1 MQYYLAEADIGKRR
15 DTATQEKLAD
25 LNKYVKV
32 SVADSL
38 DLSALSSFDCVA
50 LCDSTEAEAVR
61 YGDAAR
67 AAGVAFIA
75 ADVLGA
81 AGRLFVDFGE
91 AHTVLDKDGEN
102 ERTAIVSALVKN
114 DDGSVTVYCDGRSG
128 LYVDDHVQFKELRGA
143 EELNGCPPMR
153 VEQVSFDTSN
163 FTIAAASLP
172 ESFGDYLGPGGIAC
186 EVKVPSV
193 LSFKAYSDS
202 IRVPFPEGS
211 MGLPTVD
218 YGKFGRSNELHYAFH
233 AVSQFVAEQGRWPA
247 PHNAE
252 DMDAVAAIA
261 EAFAKGL
268 QGDEGVVAAWT
279 DCTYGPPPDANAET
293 SKAVAACASVQLPA
307 LTAFIG
313 GIAAQEIVKL
323 TGKYTPLRQ
332 WLYWD
337 AFEALPEAKPVTD
350 FAGSEDRYHF
360 SNVLF
365 GNNITQAV
373 RESRVFLVG
382 AGALGCEYFKSFA
395 LAGVGTAGK
404 GKITVTD
411 MDNIETSNLNRQF
424 LFRTKDVGAP
434 KSVSAAAAAQ
444 VMNPDLKGRV
454 VALEERVGGDT
465 EGFFNDE
472 FWGEIDIVTNAL
484 DNIPARQYM
493 DDRCVWFS
501 KPLLESGTL
510 GTKANTQPIFPRMT
524 KTYNDTTDVAGDA
537 IPMCTLKNFPFQIE
551 HCIEWARDQ
560 FEGIFA
566 QSIAEAATFA
576 RDPMAWIAEW
586 EAEAKKLG
594 PGAARHKSSAVLE
607 VLDAAVA
614 PTWEHCVHQARLRFE
629 DVFAARIKQLLHNFP
644 EGKLTANGA
653 PFWSGKKR
661 MPAVAVF
668 DAADP
673 LHCQYVAH
681 GAALY
686 ANCFGVVPP
695 TNWASPESIA
705 KNAATAPVPTWA
717 PRQEVIKTDED
728 GDEVKEGAADDE
740 VATQQAAIR
749 LAAHAE
755 ASPALLAEMA
765 ERLAPEEF
773 EKDDDSNHHI
783 DFVTAAS
790 NLRAWNYRIEQ
801 LSRHETKVIAGK
813 ITPAIATTTC
823 AVTGLNMIEFYKFIQ
838 FVSGEGIKQC
848 VENTRE
854 SNINLAIADYKMF
867 EAAPTKVAAQRE
879 DAVMLTTYRPV
890 PNGFTK
896 WDRVQVPLGH
906 ADVSVKGVFDFVVQ
920 NAARVAKE
928 EAEANDDLDAFA
940 ADTVTPF
947 MIGRGQHLLYNAS
960 EVSTHGRLSM
970 NVFDAYQQC
979 VEERGGPKAAPGYIV
994 LDIFSGEIDGDDQLE
1009 VPSVV
1014 VFREPVPSA
1023 GAAAE

>member
-1 MQYYLAEADIGKRR
+1 MQYYLSEADIGKRR

-32 SVADSL
+32 SVVESL
-38 DLSALSSFDCVA
+38 ALSDVSNFDCVA
-50 LCDSTEAEAVR
+50 VCDSTEAEGIR

-128 LYVDDHVQFKELRGA
+128 LYEGDHVQFKELRGA
-143 EELNGCPPMR
+143 EELNNTKPLCVGK
-153 VEQVSFDTSN
+153 VSFDTSH
-163 FTIAAASLP
+163 FTIPAEELP
-172 ESFGDYLGPGGIAC
+172 SAFGDYLGPGGVAC
-186 EVKVPSV
+186 EVKVPTT
-193 LSFKAYSDS
+193 LSFKAYSES
-202 IRVPFPEGS
+202 IRVPFPQGS

-233 AVSQFVAEQGRWPA
+233 ACSQFHSENGRWPA
-247 PHNAE
+247 PHSPQ

-268 QGDEGVVAAWT
+268 QADEAVSAAWAA
-279 DCTYGPPPDANAET
+279 CTYGPPPDANADV
-293 SKAVAACASVQLPA
+293 SRAVAACASVQLPA

-313 GIAAQEIVKL
+313 GVAAQEIVKL

-337 AFEALPEAKPVTD
+337 AFEALPPAEPAVD
-350 FAGSEDRYHF
+350 FAGSDDRYHF

-365 GNNITQAV
+365 GKEITQAV
-373 RESRVFLVG
+373 REMRVFLVG

-395 LAGVGTAGK
+395 LAGVGTAGG

-424 LFRTKDVGAP
+424 LFRTKDVGSA
-434 KSVSAAAAAQ
+434 KSVCAAAAAQ

-454 VALEERVGGDT
+454 TALEERVGGDT

-472 FWGEIDIVTNAL
+472 FWGGIDIVTNAL

-510 GTKANTQPIFPRMT
+510 GTKANTQPIYPRMT

-566 QSIAEAATFA
+566 QSIAEARTFA
-576 RDPMAWIAEW
+576 RDPAAWIAEW
-586 EAEAKKLG
+586 EVEAKKLG
-594 PGAARHKSSAVLE
+594 PGAARHKSDAVLQ

-661 MPAVAVF
+661 MPQVAQF
-668 DAADP
+668 DASDP
-673 LHCQYVAH
+673 VHCQYVAH
-681 GAALY
+681 GAALF
-686 ANCFGVVPP
+686 ASCLGVLPP
-695 TNWASPESIA
+695 SNWNDPEALA
-705 KNAATAPVPTWA
+705 KNAATAPVPAWA
-717 PRQEVIKTDED
+717 PKQEVIKTDED
-728 GDEVKEGAADDE
+728 GDDVKEGAADDE
-740 VATQQAAIR
+740 VAVQRAAQR
-749 LAAHAE
+749 LSEHAA
-755 ASPALLAEMA
+755 ASPSLLADMA
-765 ERLAPEEF
+765 ERLSPEEF

-823 AVTGLNMIEFYKFIQ
+823 AVTGLNMIEFYKFVQ
-838 FVSGEGIKQC
+838 FHRGIGIKQC
-848 VENTRE
+848 VESTRE
-854 SNINLAIADYKMF
+854 SNINLAIADFKLF
-867 EAAPTKVAAQRE
+867 EAAPTTKAVARE
-879 DAVMLTTYRPV
+879 DAVMLTEYRPV

-896 WDRVQVPLGH
+896 WDRVELPLDH
-906 ADVSVKGVFDFVVQ
+906 ADLTVKGVFDFVVA
-920 NAARVAKE
+920 NAARISAKE
-928 EAEANDDLDAFA
+928 AEGGELEAIAP
-940 ADTVTPF
+940 DTVTPF
-947 MIGRGQHLLYNAS
+947 MIGRGQYLIYDHAG
-960 EVSTHGRLSM
+960 ETTHARLEM
-970 NVFDAYQQC
+970 DVFAAYEQC
-979 VEERGGPKAAPGYIV
+979 VEAKGGPKAAPGYIV
-994 LDIFSGEIDGDDQLE
+994 LDVSGEIDGDDQLE
-1009 VPSVV
+1009 LPPVV
-1014 VFREPVPSA
+1014 VYRTPAPQS
-1023 GAAAE
+1023 GAAAQ